1 MRAVGIIAARLESTR
16 LPRKALADIEGLPMV
31 VHTCKRAQL
40 SKMLDKVFLAT
51 DNQKI
56 KEIGEFHGIDVIM
69 TSTHHTNSSERLAEA
84 CEKIDCDIIV
94 NIQGDEPLVYPE
106 HIDRII
112 EPLLNDSEIKVSI
125 GITQFNKESS
135 PADIKAVLDLN
146 DDILYCSRNDI
157 PEYYSGDFEGMW
169 KLCFI
174 VPFRKKLLRKYLVWD
189 PTPLELIE
197 DNHFLRILEHG
208 IKMKAVKIDNA
219 KISVDTKKD
228 LEKIRRLMKKDQLR
242 FEYN

>member
-1 MRAVGIIAARLESTR
+1 MIAARLESTR

-51 DNQKI
+51 DNLQI
-56 KEIGEFHGIDVIM
+56 KEISESHGIDVIM
-69 TSTHHTNSSERLAEA
+69 TATHHTNSSERLAEA
-84 CEKIDCDIIV
+84 CEKIDCDIFV

-125 GITQFNKESS
+125 GITQFNKKSS

-157 PEYYSGDFEGMW
+157 PEYYSKDFEEMW

-174 VPFRKKLLRKYLVWD
+174 VPFRKKILRKYLVWD

-197 DNHFLRILEHG
+197 DNHFLRILENG
-208 IKMKAVKIDNA
+208 VKMRAVKIDNA
-219 KISVDTKKD
+219 KISVDTKED
-228 LEKIRRLMKKDQLR
+228 LEEIRGLMKKDQLQ
-242 FEYN
+242 FEYS